1 MGRSAG
7 FSLTTGSFN
16 TFVGPGFGGAGC
28 GALIQSGNGNSFFG
42 NVRTLDISNTII
54 LADGGTNTTAGTQRL
69 YIDNNGYTGL
79 DLGNNI
85 IPNNKLEINSIGAV
99 TGTTGLRFRSF
110 INANNPVG
118 NRFLT
123 LNSSGDMILASTS
136 DNNWSL
142 TGNANTT
149 PSLLSGSPGSG
160 YITSTNTSS
169 FIGTTTNS
177 DIVFR
182 RNHLLS
188 GAITPSNTIFGQLA
202 VGLSNSTTTFSGAD
216 NAIFGSRAGFWMLSH
231 NKNVIVGAEA
241 LSNLN
246 ADRNTAIGYKA
257 GYNNYG
263 GTPNGG
269 MTGGEGNVYIGS
281 EAGSPSNNIESN
293 QLYIDNSST
302 LTPLIKGDFDSEN
315 LTFNVDANTNSRVT
329 INSGLP
335 YTFNTPGLS
344 GLRLSNLTSGNSASA
359 SNGKVLSV
367 DNNGDVILVNDAT
380 TSSIPE
386 NDWHITGNS
395 DINNASLVSGNNIA
409 PLPAAAN
416 YIGTSQD
423 QDVVFRRDRLL
434 SGQLTHFNTSF
445 GEMALSSNVF
455 TAAVPGVSFATGSN
469 NTAFGNAA
477 LMNNISGANN
487 VAVGFQALTNNVSG
501 NQNVAVG
508 QNALANST
516 GINNTSIGANAGSFI
531 TTGSHNVCVGNDSG
545 RFLSTGW
552 RNIFIGPVV
561 LPNAPSVANTTV
573 GNNTNGTVIIS
584 AVDPNNNTVM
594 QRFII
599 HNNGFAGIGLPNN
612 AIPQNQLELNG
623 AVAGTLGLRFRGFNG
638 NTNPTVAPNGR
649 VLTIDNDGDV
659 VLTTDQGIS
668 INAGTNVIVTG
679 GTGTPASPYVVSAKN
694 IYTDDGQIT
703 VTGSTAANPG
713 TRTVT
718 LGENNL
724 FFNTN
729 SSTFAHGTQGSGR
742 IYIGNQMFLPNLN
755 TTGPNFSQYRLLV
768 EGGVL
773 SEKVKVALR
782 NPSTNW
788 ADYVF
793 AHDYKLM
800 PLKEV
805 EAFVKENKHLPGIE
819 SADELVKNGL
829 DLGEMQAKQ
838 MGKIEELTLHAIE
851 QEKKLEAQAKEIE
864 ELKAILIA
872 LIKKNN

>member
-1 MGRSAG
+1 MVIFTLIGTVRIFAQVPSNTGQGGNTWYGNTCGINIVPASNPDRGLFNTGVGESCLELNESGVGNSMFGRQAMRNAIGGSENSGIGYQSLFSLTTGSNNVAVGRSAG
-7 FSLTTGSFN
+7 FSLQTGSFN

-28 GALIQSGNGNSFFG
+28 GALIQNGNGNSFFG

-54 LADGGTNTTAGTQRL
+54 LADGGTTTTPGTQRL

-85 IPNNKLEINSIGAV
+85 IPNNKLEINSLGAV

-110 INANNPVG
+110 IGANNPVG

-123 LNSSGDMILASTS
+123 LNSNGDMVLASTS

-202 VGLSNSTTTFSGAD
+202 VGLSNSTNTFSGAD

-269 MTGGEGNVYIGS
+269 MIGGEGNVYIGS

-315 LTFNVDANTNSRVT
+315 LTFNVDANTDSRVT
-329 INSGLP
+329 ISSGV
-335 YTFNTPGLS
+335 TGANGTS
-344 GLRLSNLTSGNSASA
+344 GLRLANLKFSNNAVANPSTTNP
-359 SNGKVLSV
+359 KVLSV
-367 DNNGDVILVNDAT
+367 NNDGDVILVNDAT
-380 TSSIPE
+380 SQG
-386 NDWHITGNS
+386 IT
-395 DINNASLVSGNNIA
+395 
-409 PLPAAAN
+409 
-416 YIGTSQD
+416 
-423 QDVVFRRDRLL
+423 
-434 SGQLTHFNTSF
+434 
-445 GEMALSSNVF
+445 NV
-455 TAAVPGVSFATGSN
+455 GC
-469 NTAFGNAA
+469 
-477 LMNNISGANN
+477 SGAADRTNYLTKNVDNN
-487 VAVGFQALTNNVSG
+487 GNLTCSSVYENSWGWVGIGGTNN
-501 NQNVAVG
+501 
-508 QNALANST
+508 
-516 GINNTSIGANAGSFI
+516 
-531 TTGSHNVCVGNDSG
+531 
-545 RFLSTGW
+545 
-552 RNIFIGPVV
+552 
-561 LPNAPSVANTTV
+561 
-573 GNNTNGTVIIS
+573 
-584 AVDPNNNTVM
+584 
-594 QRFII
+594 
-599 HNNGFAGIGLPNN
+599 
-612 AIPQNQLELNG
+612 PQNSLEIVSTNMCE
-623 AVAGTLGLRFRGFNG
+623 TGLRFQNASRYC
-638 NTNPTVAPNGR
+638 P
-649 VLTIDNDGDV
+649 IDYYPPMDYTQQYPVSLSVDGDGDV
-659 VLTTDQGIS
+659 ITQLDTSIYSTDGDIW
-668 INAGTNVIVTG
+668 
-679 GTGTPASPYVVSAKN
+679 PASTTNGLRRVGM
-694 IYTDDGQIT
+694 DH
-703 VTGSTAANPG
+703 ANLHFQSDVDSDYG
-713 TRTVT
+713 
-718 LGENNL
+718 
-724 FFNTN
+724 
-729 SSTFAHGTQGSGR
+729 H
-742 IYIGNQMFLPNLN
+742 IYIGKNVPTQTEFANAY
-755 TTGPNFSQYRLLV
+755 TTGDYKLFVQ
-768 EGGVL
+768 GGIL
-773 SEKVKVALR
+773 TEKVKVALR
-782 NPSTNW
+782 NPGTEW
-788 ADYVF
+788 RDGVF
-793 AHDYKLM
+793 ANDYKLM

-829 DLGEMQAKQ
+829 DLGDMQAKQ

-864 ELKAILIA
+864 ELKTLVKA
-872 LIKKNN
+872 LLEKK